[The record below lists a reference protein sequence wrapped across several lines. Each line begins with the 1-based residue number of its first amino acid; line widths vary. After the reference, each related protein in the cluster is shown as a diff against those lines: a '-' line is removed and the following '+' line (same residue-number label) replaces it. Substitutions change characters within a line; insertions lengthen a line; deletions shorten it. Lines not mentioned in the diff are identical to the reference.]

1 MLPTGVS
8 HSPIQGAMSS
18 GASSVATAALHPVGL
33 PRAVTL
39 AMTRHDRA
47 GGISTRQHLS
57 RSAPEWR
64 LMTDDELRERVS
76 CSGEA
81 IRITESLIARRRMVE
96 TNQMGRS
103 RGRFVNT
110 HRRIWQCC
118 RVFCSWQSSRRSRD
132 LGQCARLLRQK
143 HGFDSPTNNGEWIGI
158 NAWLPR

>member
-18 GASSVATAALHPVGL
+18 GASSVATAALHPCGSSPGGYLGHDAARSRWRNLDATTPVAFGAGMAVDDGRRT
-33 PRAVTL
+33 PR
-39 AMTRHDRA
+39 
-47 GGISTRQHLS
+47 TRQL
-57 RSAPEWR
+57 
-64 LMTDDELRERVS
+64 LRR
-76 CSGEA
+76 A